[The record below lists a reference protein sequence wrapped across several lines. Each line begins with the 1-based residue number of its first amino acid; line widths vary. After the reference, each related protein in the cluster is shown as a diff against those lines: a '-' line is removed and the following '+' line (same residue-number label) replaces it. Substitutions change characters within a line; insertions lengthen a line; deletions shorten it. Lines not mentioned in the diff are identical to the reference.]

1 MYAPVRPRPKK
12 TSITRSRAGC
22 EKCRQ
27 RRKKV
32 GYILLVPGH
41 EHLVSQCGRQLM
53 LRQCDEQRPQCR
65 ACQKLGHACNYGGQP
80 LQFKS
85 VFPAASS
92 ETSSSVSLPA
102 NGALRSKPGSGNL
115 GNATSG
121 QLGASILDFSAA
133 GLDES
138 PLQSHADH
146 LASHLCPREELFQ
159 FSDDL
164 TLSSASLQAAAARI
178 NSDNSLY
185 DIDDLLFSPFE
196 DSTAQLDKPAERNIS
211 DRIGRPVSPVSASVL
226 HNGSLPTSESVDTS
240 NQQLLYQNSWKTL
253 CAPAL
258 PPILKYVADLR
269 SLPDVV
275 SWSALA
281 LAASRLSRVQPQ
293 REVDSS
299 NKLILR
305 PSRTH
310 WMASQQFYCSAIH
323 KIAAWK
329 PTEKQQDVGTMIQ
342 AMLLLCCLESTTGNF
357 DVFQLHSAGVQTLI
371 MNGIEAILAVDRL
384 GGIRLLQAWAQTKMH
399 SWWRRCHFSTVRFLL
414 HDVSFRIG
422 PRLSVYLTPQ
432 DTRRTYIIAI
442 LCESYHLSVSSY
454 VHRLDEHDL
463 PDVDL
468 DRQTSSK
475 HVNMRPS
482 ELLARTLDELDT
494 QSQLLDAWAS
504 HRANADFPV
513 DAPGG
518 ANETVKF
525 SSSNLE
531 IKPFV
536 FESHLAAMNY
546 AYYTTARIIQAAS
559 GVKSLPYSTL
569 QTDGSTSGET
579 EYWSLLLL
587 RITAGI
593 QWKTCLEQ
601 NPFSIGLTGL
611 LLACSLRCSNP
622 EISKWIQSWV
632 ELHCKDETA
641 EEGCFP
647 VWQIWQCLCLVN
659 EERSKGYDVVVV
671 FQPSEDEVRQGKH
684 DSYQNQSL
692 ASVRILRRSR
702 VGGNYELT
710 RRDM

>member
-1 MYAPVRPRPKK
+1 M
-12 TSITRSRAGC
+12 
-22 EKCRQ
+22 
-27 RRKKV
+27 
-32 GYILLVPGH
+32 
-41 EHLVSQCGRQLM
+41 
-53 LRQCDEQRPQCR
+53 
-65 ACQKLGHACNYGGQP
+65 

-85 VFPAASS
+85 VFPTSSS
-92 ETSSSVSLPA
+92 ETSRSVNPAAIDGSASELQNDDLENAPRHGQDNASRFDSSGV
-102 NGALRSKPGSGNL
+102 
-115 GNATSG
+115 
-121 QLGASILDFSAA
+121 
-133 GLDES
+133 GLDWA
-138 PLQSHADH
+138 PLQSGSDRLEFRSSSTED
-146 LASHLCPREELFQ
+146 LAQSAHTL
-159 FSDDL
+159 S
-164 TLSSASLQAAAARI
+164 LSSASLQAAAARI

-185 DIDDLLFSPFE
+185 DIDDLLFSPFG
-196 DSTAQLDKPAERNIS
+196 DSTAQLDEPAERSIT
-211 DRIGRPVSPVSASVL
+211 DQDGQPASPILASAPQDVP
-226 HNGSLPTSESVDTS
+226 LPTSQSVDRS
-240 NQQLLYQNSWKTL
+240 NQQLLYQNSWRNL

-258 PPILKYVADLR
+258 PPILKYVGDLT

-275 SWSALA
+275 SRSALA

-299 NKLILR
+299 NKLTLR

-323 KIAAWK
+323 EIASWK

-357 DVFQLHSAGVQTLI
+357 DVFQLHSAGIQTLI

-414 HDVSFRIG
+414 HDVSFRIE
-422 PRLSVYLTPQ
+422 PRLAVYLTPQ
-432 DTRRTYIIAI
+432 DTRRTYILSI

-454 VHRLDEHDL
+454 VYRLDEYYLADVVD
-463 PDVDL
+463 PDRSGIL
-468 DRQTSSK
+468 S
-475 HVNMRPS
+475 
-482 ELLARTLDELDT
+482 RTLSELDT

-504 HRANADFPV
+504 HRTNADFPIE
-513 DAPGG
+513 APDE
-518 ANETVKF
+518 ANEIVKF
-525 SSSNLE
+525 SSSTLD

-569 QTDGSTSGET
+569 QTDNSNDDET

-601 NPFSIGLTGL
+601 NPFSIGLTSL
-611 LLACSLRCSNP
+611 LLACSLRCSNL

-632 ELHCKDETA
+632 ELHCKDETS

-647 VWQIWQCLCLVN
+647 VWQVWKCLCLVN
-659 EERSKGYDVVVV
+659 EERSKEYDVVAV

-692 ASVRILRRSR
+692 ASVRVLRRSR
-702 VGGNYELT
+702 ADGNYELT
-710 RRDM
+710 PRNLSVDGNSHT